1 MVSETPDSE
10 ARTSAVPTTN
20 PSLEQPS
27 EQISSPRNH
36 EQGRS
41 TLDHVHAAM
50 TGGLL
55 SRTGLQRFS
64 RDAGMV
70 GSGRSQL
77 QTQIADELRTRLAA
91 VVTLLAVASL
101 IMSIRW
107 RISSPDQSLVANLTL
122 LTIFALT
129 AALLHSRINL
139 PIVALRLLELLAFGG
154 LTLGVAALDYGLL
167 VQELSQG
174 NAGAVLAEW
183 NRALVHAI
191 IIIAAYGLFIPN
203 TWKRALAV
211 VLPIAAMPVVL
222 FRVVIW
228 SHAGSG
234 AALAQVFTAERQ
246 TFGVGIL
253 LVATAIAVY
262 GTYTMNRLRIK
273 AVEANVMGQYTL
285 KNKIGEGGMGEV
297 WLAEHQMLARPAAIK
312 LIRSEML
319 GAGGAEAAD
328 IALRRFARE
337 AQSTA
342 SLGSPHTIE
351 LYDFGITDDGVF
363 YYVMEFLDG
372 LDLDTMVKEHG
383 PQPPNRTIHLLL
395 QACESLGDAHNH
407 GMVHRDIKP
416 ANIFACKKGMTFD
429 FVKVLDFGLV
439 KTDAKSETEA
449 QLTTQGMTSGTPAY
463 MPPELALAT
472 GDVDGRADI
481 YALGCVGYW
490 LLTGQYVFESSSP
503 MAMVVDHVNKAPVP
517 PSQRT
522 EITVPP
528 ELDEIIMKCLE
539 KDPAKRY
546 QTTSELADDLAAC
559 PSPSWDKRIAQA
571 WWELHGSA

>member
-1 MVSETPDSE
+1 MTPETPDSE
-10 ARTSAVPTTN
+10 SRTSAVPTTH
-20 PSLEQPS
+20 PSPGQPS
-27 EQISSPRNH
+27 QQSSAPQNSEQA
-36 EQGRS
+36 RS
-41 TLDHVHAAM
+41 ALDHVRSAV

-77 QTQIADELRTRLAA
+77 QAQIADELRARLAA

-101 IMSIRW
+101 IMNIRW
-107 RISSPDQSLVANLTL
+107 RISSPDDAPVVMYALLIVLVL
-122 LTIFALT
+122 F
-129 AALLHSRINL
+129 AALLHSRVKL
-139 PIVALRLLELLAFGG
+139 PLILLRLMELIAFAGSTLA
-154 LTLGVAALDYGLL
+154 LADIDYGLM
-167 VQELSQG
+167 VRELAQG
-174 NAGAVLAEW
+174 NAGTALAEW
-183 NRALVHAI
+183 NRALAHAI
-191 IIIAAYGLFIPN
+191 VVIAAYGLFIPN
-203 TWKRALAV
+203 TWRRALAI

-222 FRVVIW
+222 LRVVIW
-228 SHAGSG
+228 NHSDSVAG
-234 AALAQVFTAERQ
+234 LEQVFTAERQ

-253 LVATAIAVY
+253 LVAAAIAVY
-262 GTYTMNRLRIK
+262 GTYTMNRLRVK

-285 KNKIGEGGMGEV
+285 KTKIGEGGMGEV

-319 GAGGAEAAD
+319 GTGGAEAAD
-328 IALRRFARE
+328 IALRRFERE

-342 SLGSPHTIE
+342 ALGSPHTIE
-351 LYDFGITDDGVF
+351 LYDFGISTDGVF

-383 PQPPNRTIHLLL
+383 PLPPNRAIHLLL
-395 QACESLGDAHNH
+395 QACDSLGDAHNH

-416 ANIFACKKGMTFD
+416 ANIFACRKGMTFD

-439 KTDAKSETEA
+439 KTEAKGEAEA

-472 GDVDGRADI
+472 GDIDGRADI

-490 LLTGQYVFESSSP
+490 LLTGQYVFESGSP

-522 EITVPP
+522 EMTVPP
-528 ELDEIIMKCLE
+528 ELDRVIMKCLE

-546 QTTSELADDLAAC
+546 QNTSELADDLATC
-559 PSPSWDKRIAQA
+559 PCHSWDRRSAQE